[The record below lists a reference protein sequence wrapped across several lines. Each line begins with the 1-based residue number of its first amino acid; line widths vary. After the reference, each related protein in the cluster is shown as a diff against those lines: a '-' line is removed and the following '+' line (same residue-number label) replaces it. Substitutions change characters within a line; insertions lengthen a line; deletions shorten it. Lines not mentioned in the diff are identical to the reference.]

1 MHAKTLASR
10 GISGFCVLAL
20 ALMLASCSKIGRSTY
35 TVGGTVSGLTGTGLV
50 LQNNGG
56 DNLAISANGAFTFSR
71 ALKKD
76 ASYSVTV
83 LTQPSGQS
91 CTVTNGTGSVS
102 ANVTNVAVNC
112 VTNAFTVGGT
122 VSGLTGT
129 GLVLQN
135 NGGNDRAIS
144 ANGAFTFST
153 ALANGTVYSVTV
165 LTQPSGQS
173 CTVTNGAGT
182 VSANVTNVAVS
193 CIPSTYTIGGT
204 VSGVTGTGLVLQNN
218 GGNDRAIAADGAFT
232 FSIALAGGASYSV
245 TVLTPPSGEG
255 CSVTNGSGSVASANV
270 TDVVVTCA
278 APPSAPTLG
287 LAFGVKELQF
297 SWASIAGATFYR
309 LLENPDGGASFNQV
323 ATNITALSYNHTIPV
338 HRRVNASYV
347 LAACNAGGCTPSV
360 ALALDNSLTQ
370 AIGYVKAS
378 NTGLGDQFGFSVA
391 LSGDGNTLAVG
402 TPNEDSSTT
411 GINTSPN
418 ESAAQAGAVYV
429 YTRSAGAWIQ
439 QAYVKA
445 SNAGAGDTF
454 GSSVALSSD
463 GNTLAVGAPAEASS
477 STGINSTPNE
487 LAAQAGA
494 AYVYARNAGTWL
506 EQAYVKASNTGATD
520 LFGISVALSGDGN
533 TLAVGA
539 FGEASSTTGIN
550 TTPDELAPFAGA
562 AYVYTRSGST
572 WSQQAYVKASNTES
586 GDAFGGS
593 VALSGDGNTLAV
605 GAFGEASSTTGINS
619 TPNELAPGAG
629 AVYVYNR
636 SGSTWAQQAYVKA
649 SNSGDGD
656 NFGTSVALSGDGNT
670 LAVGAP
676 FEDSSTPGVGS
687 TPNELTSDAGAV
699 YVYTRSGSTW
709 SHQAYVKAS
718 NPDTNFTGGRFIGD
732 QFGSSV
738 ALSADGNT
746 LAAGAIGESSGR
758 TGVIA
763 GVVDETAANGN
774 GALLSGAVYVLT
786 RSGASW
792 SQQTYVKASNTGD
805 DDRFGTS
812 VALSSDGNTLA
823 VGARFEDGGG
833 TGIRSSTDIMANPND
848 LTSNAGAVYLY

>member
-1 MHAKTLASR
+1 MHAKTLGFG
-10 GISGFCVLAL
+10 GISGFCVLAI
-20 ALMLASCSKIGRSTY
+20 ALLLASCSRAPTY

-56 DNLAISANGAFTFSR
+56 NDLAVSANGAFTFLT
-71 ALKKD
+71 AQKKG

-91 CTVTNGTGSVS
+91 CTVSNGTGSVS
-102 ANVTNVAVNC
+102 ANVTNVAVIC
-112 VTNAFTVGGT
+112 VT
-122 VSGLTGT
+122 
-129 GLVLQN
+129 
-135 NGGNDRAIS
+135 S
-144 ANGAFTFST
+144 A
-153 ALANGTVYSVTV
+153 
-165 LTQPSGQS
+165 
-173 CTVTNGAGT
+173 
-182 VSANVTNVAVS
+182 
-193 CIPSTYTIGGT
+193 YTIGGT
-204 VSGVTGTGLVLQNN
+204 VSGLTGTGLVLQNN

-232 FSIALAGGASYSV
+232 FSTALAGGARYSV
-245 TVLTPPSGEG
+245 TVLAPPSGEG
-255 CSVTNGSGSVASANV
+255 CSVTNGSGAIASANV
-270 TDVVVTCA
+270 TNVVVACA
-278 APPSAPTLG
+278 TPPAPPTLG

-360 ALALDNSLTQ
+360 ALTLDSSLTQ

-378 NTGLGDQFGFSVA
+378 NTGLGDQFGLSVA

-429 YTRSAGAWIQ
+429 YIRSAGAWIQ
-439 QAYVKA
+439 
-445 SNAGAGDTF
+445 
-454 GSSVALSSD
+454 
-463 GNTLAVGAPAEASS
+463 
-477 STGINSTPNE
+477 
-487 LAAQAGA
+487 
-494 AYVYARNAGTWL
+494 
-506 EQAYVKASNTGATD
+506 QAYVKASNTGATD

-572 WSQQAYVKASNTES
+572 WAQQAYVKASNTES

-605 GAFGEASSTTGINS
+605 GAFGEASSTS
-619 TPNELAPGAG
+619 
-629 AVYVYNR
+629 
-636 SGSTWAQQAYVKA
+636 
-649 SNSGDGD
+649 
-656 NFGTSVALSGDGNT
+656 
-670 LAVGAP
+670 
-676 FEDSSTPGVGS
+676 GVGS
-687 TPNELTSDAGAV
+687 TPDELTSDAGAV
-699 YVYTRSGSTW
+699 YVFTRSGTTW
-709 SHQAYVKAS
+709 SHEAYVKAS
-718 NPDTNFTGGRFIGD
+718 NPDTNFTGGRFMGD

-738 ALSADGNT
+738 ALSADGNS

-763 GVVDETAANGN
+763 GTVDEAAAGN
-774 GALLSGAVYVLT
+774 DALLSGAVYVLT
-786 RSGASW
+786 RSGTNW
-792 SQQTYVKASNTGD
+792 SQQAYVKASNTD
-805 DDRFGTS
+805 ASDSFGTS
-812 VALSSDGNTLA
+812 VALSSDANTLA
-823 VGARFEDGGG
+823 IGARFEDGGG
-833 TGIRSSTDIMANPND
+833 TGIRSSTDIIANPNE

>member
-1 MHAKTLASR
+1 MHAKTLGSR
-10 GISGFCVLAL
+10 GISGFCVLAI
-20 ALMLASCSKIGRSTY
+20 ALLLASCSRNPTY
-35 TVGGTVSGLTGTGLV
+35 TVGGTVSGLTGPGLV

-56 DNLAISANGAFTFSR
+56 NDLAVSANGAFTFLT
-71 ALKKD
+71 ALKKGQ
-76 ASYSVTV
+76 SYSVTV
-83 LTQPSGQS
+83 RTQPSGQS
-91 CTVTNGTGSVS
+91 CTVANGTGSVS
-102 ANVTNVAVNC
+102 ANVTNVAVTC
-112 VTNAFTVGGT
+112 VTDAYTVGGT
-122 VSGLTGT
+122 VAGL
-129 GLVLQN
+129 
-135 NGGNDRAIS
+135 A
-144 ANGAFTFST
+144 GA
-153 ALANGTVYSVTV
+153 
-165 LTQPSGQS
+165 
-173 CTVTNGAGT
+173 
-182 VSANVTNVAVS
+182 
-193 CIPSTYTIGGT
+193 
-204 VSGVTGTGLVLQNN
+204 GLVLQNN

-232 FSIALAGGASYSV
+232 FSIALTGGASYSV
-245 TVLTPPSGEG
+245 TVLAPPSGEG
-255 CSVTNGSGSVASANV
+255 CSVTNGSGTIASANV
-270 TDVVVTCA
+270 TNVVVTCA
-278 APPSAPTLG
+278 AAPSAPTLG
-287 LAFGVKELQF
+287 LAFGLKELQF

-323 ATNITALSYNHTIPV
+323 ATNITATSYNHTIPV

-445 SNAGAGDTF
+445 SNAGAGDLF
-454 GSSVALSSD
+454 GS
-463 GNTLAVGAPAEASS
+463 
-477 STGINSTPNE
+477 
-487 LAAQAGA
+487 
-494 AYVYARNAGTWL
+494 
-506 EQAYVKASNTGATD
+506 
-520 LFGISVALSGDGN
+520 SVALSGDGN

-593 VALSGDGNTLAV
+593 VALSDDGSTLAV
-605 GAFGEASSTTGINS
+605 GASGEASSTTGINS

-676 FEDSSTPGVGS
+676 FEDSSTPGVGG

-699 YVYTRSGSTW
+699 YVFTRSGSTW

-805 DDRFGTS
+805 DDRFGNS

-823 VGARFEDGGG
+823 VGAQFEDGGG
-833 TGIRSSTDIMANPND
+833 TGIRSSTAIMANPND
-848 LTSNAGAVYLY
+848 LTNNAGAVY